1 MSWLVWP
8 KSTTR
13 NPLPR
18 KPGAPG
24 LRIKMAK
31 SATAGF
37 AGEGGRR
44 RRPGEGYPRRFLELT
59 LTPQVASPHPTL
71 LRRAILCLWERGRA
85 LALLAAVVAPVS
97 AHAVTPGEML
107 PDPAMEARARAITSE
122 LRCLVCQNQSVDDS
136 DASLAKDLRVLV
148 RDKLKEGMSDAQVK
162 EYVHSRYG
170 DFVLL
175 RPPVKPGTI
184 LLWTAPLIALL
195 AGGAAVWSAAR
206 RRRAP
211 SGPAQL
217 TQEER
222 ERLAA
227 LGISNGKA
235 SNPNDF

>member
-1 MSWLVWP
+1 MMSKTPSL
-8 KSTTR
+8 S
-13 NPLPR
+13 LPR
-18 KPGAPG
+18 
-24 LRIKMAK
+24 
-31 SATAGF
+31 F
-37 AGEGGRR
+37 AGEG
-44 RRPGEGYPRRFLELT
+44 T
-59 LTPQVASPHPTL
+59 LTISAVVDEGRNL
-71 LRRAILCLWERGRA
+71 LPLPRQRGRA
-85 LALLAAVVAPVS
+85 GVGALALMTMLVITPAY
-97 AHAVTPGEML
+97 AVTPGEKL

-148 RDKLKEGMSDAQVK
+148 RDKLKEGMSDAEVK

-211 SGPAQL
+211 AGPAPL
-217 TQEER
+217 TAEEHERLKALGVEER
-222 ERLAA
+222 E
-227 LGISNGKA
+227 
-235 SNPNDF
+235 